1 MPRRRRPGGRNDDA
15 STRLVSQSQTRVATT
30 AAAGGGSARAGR
42 DLPVLTHSGARAAAR
57 VSGYGS
63 RAPRRAHR
71 PRRLWD
77 WFFELFWLLRL
88 IRVIVVAMRFALL
101 AVVLG
106 MSLFLQSAAVLALE
120 GGAAAPGLWWLT
132 LLPVLAA
139 HSVAGFVAIGGASE
153 FASGRWQVALG
164 CAGASVATTVLTA
177 LVAILLARWARI
189 EVAPTFAVFIVVVSL
204 LVSTVASIA
213 VSQKAIVPEGKLVPK
228 E

>member
-1 MPRRRRPGGRNDDA
+1 
-15 STRLVSQSQTRVATT
+15 
-30 AAAGGGSARAGR
+30 
-42 DLPVLTHSGARAAAR
+42 
-57 VSGYGS
+57 
-63 RAPRRAHR
+63 
-71 PRRLWD
+71 
-77 WFFELFWLLRL
+77 
-88 IRVIVVAMRFALL
+88 MRFALL

-120 GGAAAPGLWWLT
+120 GGAAGPGLWWLS

-153 FASGRWQVALG
+153 FALGRWQVAVG

-189 EVAPTFAVFIVVVSL
+189 EVAPSFAVFIVVVSL

-213 VSQKAIVPEGKLVPK
+213 VSQKAIVPRGSFVPK